1 MYTFLTPSEDI
12 GIPCQQEQFNLEL
25 LAEKLQ
31 SDINTS
37 VIHEEKLERIP
48 MIKKIAAPADIMDL
62 DEIEH
67 KILQY
72 CELWKLYAEISIELK
87 RKSKLSQESTV
98 AACKM
103 YGPYISEIL
112 RQVDEVMKLF
122 VMEKELRI
130 IKNRG
135 HFPIPVV
142 TSQGIKIE
150 TTQDQDKVLETV
162 NKEVTEM
169 IKAVRQSEENY
180 EREQEQAKNRDEN

>member
-1 MYTFLTPSEDI
+1 
-12 GIPCQQEQFNLEL
+12 
-25 LAEKLQ
+25 
-31 SDINTS
+31 
-37 VIHEEKLERIP
+37 

-62 DEIEH
+62 EEVEH

-98 AACKM
+98 AACKV
-103 YGPYISEIL
+103 YGPYISDIL

-135 HFPIPVV
+135 YFPIPAI
-142 TSQGIKIE
+142 TPQGIKIE
-150 TTQDQDKVLETV
+150 TTQYQDKVLEAI
-162 NKEVTEM
+162 NEEATEM

-180 EREQEQAKNRDEN
+180 EREQEQAKNRQTTEADKTNQQVRLKFSHTGQQHPNQK